1 MNNISRLWHVTLTL
15 GGDPLEPLML
25 RAALTRLVEE
35 RPFLSSVR
43 YASDTAEITYWDE
56 GESLVD
62 VGSLAL
68 RLWNEHRETARLPAW
83 EVVGLELVERP
94 VHRQRRR
101 FDNLTELAVAT
112 QLH

>member
-1 MNNISRLWHVTLTL
+1 VNNISRLWHVTVTL
-15 GGDPLEPLML
+15 SGDPMEPLMI
-25 RAALTRLVEE
+25 RAALARLVEQ

-43 YASDTAEITYWDE
+43 YAPDTAEIGYWDE
-56 GESLVD
+56 GDTLVD

-68 RLWNEHRETARLPAW
+68 RLWNEYRESAKLPAW
-83 EVVGLELVERP
+83 EVVGLEIVERP

-101 FDNLTELAVAT
+101 FDNLTELAPAP

>member
-1 MNNISRLWHVTLTL
+1 MSSISRLWHVTITL
-15 GGDPLEPLML
+15 SGDSMEPLMI
-25 RAALTRLVEE
+25 RAALGRLVEQ

-43 YASDTAEITYWDE
+43 YSQDTAEISYWDE
-56 GESLVD
+56 GDVLVD

-68 RLWNEHRETARLPAW
+68 RLWNEYRESAKLPAW
-83 EVVGLELVERP
+83 EVVGLEIVERP

-101 FDNLTELAVAT
+101 FDNLSDLAVAP

>member
-1 MNNISRLWHVTLTL
+1 LKNISRLWHVTITL
-15 GGDPLEPLML
+15 SGDSMEPLMI
-25 RAALTRLVEE
+25 RAALGRLVEE

-43 YASDTAEITYWDE
+43 FSQDTAEICYWDE

-68 RLWNEHRETARLPAW
+68 RLWNEHRESARLPVW
-83 EVVGLELVERP
+83 EVVGLEIVERA

-101 FDNLTELAVAT
+101 FDNLTELAVASPI
-112 QLH
+112 H